1 MKRVLLLLTILGL
14 VASPLIVPQAEAAS
28 VKHVAKHQARHH
40 KNHMQKRAANHRAR
54 RHHRKTVA

>member
-14 VASPLIVPQAEAAS
+14 AASPLMIPQAEAAS
-28 VKHVAKHQARHH
+28 VTHVAKHQARHH
-40 KNHMQKRAANHRAR
+40 KKHMQKRAAKHRVR